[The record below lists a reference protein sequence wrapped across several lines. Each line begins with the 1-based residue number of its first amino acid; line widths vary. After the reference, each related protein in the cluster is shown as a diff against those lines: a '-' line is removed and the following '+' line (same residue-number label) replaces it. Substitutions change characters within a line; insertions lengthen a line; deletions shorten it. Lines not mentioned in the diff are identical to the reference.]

1 MSEEF
6 ESEPQTEDSG
16 INPIGKYLIYA
27 VVLIVVI
34 ATVYGIFHT
43 GIDLGV
49 NREGSTASNNDGIDL
64 AKLRAEARPTPTIAA
79 PIQRTAISVLEPQQR
94 LLASPTPAPQRA
106 PDPMEQWRMQEALKA
121 REASPIVAAFQPQQN
136 NTKEIPSV
144 TGQSKLQA
152 PASPWTINEGTVIQA
167 VLLFGVNSDY
177 PGDLV
182 AQIER
187 PIYDSAT
194 GRYPLIPAGSKLIGK
209 FQQPSGPFQERIAI
223 GWHRLLLPNNW
234 SMPLPQ
240 MPSTDGAGYA
250 GVTGDVNHHYPA
262 TLGAALLTSL
272 LSVGSAMG
280 SVLTFSS
287 AQTSPYGGGVYQTNP
302 EQQMGM
308 IAANS
313 AGGQMSSTSSRF
325 LQPYLNRPNT
335 VTIPPGTRFDVF
347 VNSDLVMPGPYADS
361 AGHLI
366 NANRAKVNP

>member
-1 MSEEF
+1 MSDEF
-6 ESEPQTEDSG
+6 ESERQSEDSG
-16 INPIGKYLIYA
+16 INPVGKYLIYA
-27 VVLIVVI
+27 AVVIVVV

-43 GIDLGV
+43 GVDLHVAG
-49 NREGSTASNNDGIDL
+49 EGSASNADAIDL
-64 AKLRAEARPTPTIAA
+64 AKLRAEARSTPTPAA
-79 PIQRTAISVLEPQQR
+79 PLQRTAINLLEPQQQ
-94 LLASPTPAPQRA
+94 LLASPQSTPQRA
-106 PDPMEQWRMQEALKA
+106 PDAMAQWRMQEALKA
-121 REASPIVAAFQPQQN
+121 REASPIVAAFQPQQS
-136 NTKEIPSV
+136 NTKEIPSL
-144 TGQSKLQA
+144 TGQSKLQ
-152 PASPWTINEGTVIQA
+152 PPVSPWTINEGTVIQA

-187 PIYDSAT
+187 PLYDSAT

-209 FQQPSGPFQERIAI
+209 FQQPSGPFQERITV
-223 GWHRLLLPNNW
+223 GWHRLLLPNEW

-250 GVTGDVNHHYPA
+250 GVTGDVNHHYPS
-262 TLGAALLTSL
+262 TVGAALLTSL

-287 AQTSPYGGGVYQTNP
+287 GQTSPYGGGIYQTNP

-347 VNSDLVMPGPYADS
+347 VNSDLVMPGPYQDS
-361 AGHLI
+361 AGQLT
-366 NANRAKVNP
+366 AQR

>member
-1 MSEEF
+1 
-6 ESEPQTEDSG
+6 
-16 INPIGKYLIYA
+16 
-27 VVLIVVI
+27 
-34 ATVYGIFHT
+34 
-43 GIDLGV
+43 
-49 NREGSTASNNDGIDL
+49 
-64 AKLRAEARPTPTIAA
+64 
-79 PIQRTAISVLEPQQR
+79 
-94 LLASPTPAPQRA
+94 
-106 PDPMEQWRMQEALKA
+106 MEQWRMQEALKA

-272 LSVGSAMG
+272 LNVGSAMG

-361 AGHLI
+361 AGQLI
-366 NANRAKVNP
+366 NANTAKVNP

>member
-6 ESEPQTEDSG
+6 ESERHTEDGG

-49 NREGSTASNNDGIDL
+49 NRESAANNNDGIDL
-64 AKLRAEARPTPTIAA
+64 AKLRDEARVKPSPVA
-79 PIQRTAISVLEPQQR
+79 PIQRTTISLLEPQQQ
-94 LLASPTPAPQRA
+94 LLATPTPVRQHA
-106 PDPMEQWRMQEALKA
+106 PDPMEQWRMQETLKA
-121 REASPIVAAFQPQQN
+121 REANPIVAAFKHQQN

-144 TGQSKLQA
+144 MGQSKLQA

-167 VLLFGVNSDY
+167 LLLFGVNSDY

-194 GRYPLIPAGSKLIGK
+194 SRYALIPAGSKLIGK

-223 GWHRLLLPNNW
+223 GWYRLLLPNNW

-240 MPSTDGAGYA
+240 MPSTDSAGYA
-250 GVTGDVNHHYPA
+250 ASPA
-262 TLGAALLTSL
+262 TLTTITPRH
-272 LSVGSAMG
+272 SA
-280 SVLTFSS
+280 
-287 AQTSPYGGGVYQTNP
+287 PRC
-302 EQQMGM
+302 
-308 IAANS
+308 
-313 AGGQMSSTSSRF
+313 SR
-325 LQPYLNRPNT
+325 
-335 VTIPPGTRFDVF
+335 
-347 VNSDLVMPGPYADS
+347 AC
-361 AGHLI
+361 
-366 NANRAKVNP
+366 

>member
-1 MSEEF
+1 M
-6 ESEPQTEDSG
+6 
-16 INPIGKYLIYA
+16 
-27 VVLIVVI
+27 
-34 ATVYGIFHT
+34 
-43 GIDLGV
+43 
-49 NREGSTASNNDGIDL
+49 
-64 AKLRAEARPTPTIAA
+64 PTIAA
-79 PIQRTAISVLEPQQR
+79 PKQRTAISLLEPQPQ

-194 GRYPLIPAGSKLIGK
+194 GRYPLIPAGAKLIGK
-209 FQQPSGPFQERIAI
+209 FQQPSGPFQKRIAI

-234 SMPLPQ
+234 SMALPQ

-250 GVTGDVNHHYPA
+250 GVTGDVNHH
-262 TLGAALLTSL
+262 
-272 LSVGSAMG
+272 
-280 SVLTFSS
+280 
-287 AQTSPYGGGVYQTNP
+287 
-302 EQQMGM
+302 
-308 IAANS
+308 
-313 AGGQMSSTSSRF
+313 
-325 LQPYLNRPNT
+325 
-335 VTIPPGTRFDVF
+335 
-347 VNSDLVMPGPYADS
+347 
-361 AGHLI
+361 
-366 NANRAKVNP
+366 

>member
-49 NREGSTASNNDGIDL
+49 NRESAANNNDGIDL
-64 AKLRAEARPTPTIAA
+64 AKLRAEARATPTIAA
-79 PIQRTAISVLEPQQR
+79 PIQRTAISLLDPQQQ

-106 PDPMEQWRMQEALKA
+106 PDPMEQWRVQEALKA

-144 TGQSKLQA
+144 AGQSKLQA

-167 VLLFGVNSDY
+167 MLLFGVNSDY

-187 PIYDSAT
+187 SIYDSAT
-194 GRYPLIPAGSKLIGK
+194 GRYPLIPAGAKLIGK

-250 GVTGDVNHHYPA
+250 GVTGDVSHHYPA

-325 LQPYLNRPNT
+325 VQPYLNRPNT

-361 AGHLI
+361 AGQLI
-366 NANRAKVNP
+366 NANTAKVNP